1 MNRIVKA
8 EATVLR
14 HRRGPKALLAVA
26 ALIPLLVVIGY
37 SVLASQGESGLQF
50 NGQPLSQLVSI
61 SGQDA
66 AALALHGR
74 NFFVMP
80 LLLLFIAGQSLASER
95 SSHVLREQL
104 LRPVARTRVLW
115 SKVVVLW
122 ALSILSVAVNAV
134 VGLGLGGAV
143 LGAGGEWGPVLL
155 AHAAAVGSDLGIIL
169 FGFMLS
175 SMLRSAAGVMAVGL
189 MLLGLDWAIRMGLSA
204 LGFMGLDSARTVL
217 LFMPGSGLDF
227 YRMEGGVF
235 SLEAFACLVVWS
247 GLLGAIAHRRMGRMD
262 TP

>member
-1 MNRIVKA
+1 MKRIIKA
-8 EATVLR
+8 EAVVLR
-14 HRRGPKALLAVA
+14 HRLGPKALLLVA
-26 ALIPLLVVIGY
+26 AIIPLVVVIGY
-37 SVLASQGESGLQF
+37 STLASQGESGLQF
-50 NGQPLSQLVSI
+50 NGQPLSALVSI

-95 SSHVLREQL
+95 STHVLREQL

-115 SKVVVLW
+115 SKVIVLW

-134 VGLGLGGAV
+134 IGLGLGGAV
-143 LGAGGEWGPVLL
+143 LGTEGEWGPVWWG
-155 AHAAAVGSDLGIIL
+155 HAAAIGSDLGIIL

-175 SMLRSAAGVMAVGL
+175 SVLRSAAGVMAVGL
-189 MLLGLDWAIRMGLSA
+189 MLLGLDWAVRMGLSA
-204 LGFMGLDSARTVL
+204 LGFMGLESARTML

-235 SLEAFACLVVWS
+235 SIEAFACLVVWS
-247 GLLGAIAHRRMGRMD
+247 GLVAAIAHRRMGRMD